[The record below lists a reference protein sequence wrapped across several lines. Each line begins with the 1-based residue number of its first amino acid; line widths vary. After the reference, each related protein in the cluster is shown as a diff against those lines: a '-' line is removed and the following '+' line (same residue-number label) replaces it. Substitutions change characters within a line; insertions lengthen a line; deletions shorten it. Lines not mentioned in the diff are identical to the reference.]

1 MEKKD
6 IASMNFEELSKA
18 LKEMGLPAFRA
29 KQIYDWLHKKCVSS
43 FSEMTNIS
51 KELISRLD
59 ESFEIF
65 GCTIEK
71 KLVSSYDNTVKY
83 LFSLSDGEYLEC
95 VVMDYKYGHTICVST
110 QVGCKMGCAFCASGI
125 GGFKRQLRP
134 SEILGQIYA
143 AQRDLGLRIS
153 RIVLMGMGEPLDNF
167 DNVMRFLELV
177 SDEKG
182 LNIGMR
188 HISLSTSG
196 IVPRIY
202 DLLDRKMQLT
212 LSVSLHAPT
221 DEVRS
226 EIMPVNNKWNVSQLL
241 EACRK
246 YADETSRRISFEYA
260 MMNGVNDSVEC
271 AEELGR
277 RLKGILCHINLIPA
291 NEVPEKAHK
300 RSNDEQIQRFK
311 AVLEKMGHTVTI
323 RRTLGSDI
331 NASCG
336 QLRREKIKEASE
348 KRGDCRENIC

>member
-6 IASMNFEELSKA
+6 IVSLNYDELLAELSS
-18 LKEMGLPAFRA
+18 LGLPKFRTN
-29 KQIYDWLHKKCVSS
+29 QIYDWLHKKCVTS
-43 FSEMTNIS
+43 FGEMTNIS
-51 KELISRLD
+51 KDLIAKLNDNFVILS
-59 ESFEIF
+59 
-65 GCTIEK
+65 CTIEK
-71 KLVSSYDNTVKY
+71 KLISRYDNTVKY
-83 LFSLSDGEYLEC
+83 LYSLPDGEYLEC

-125 GGFKRQLRP
+125 GGFKRQLTP
-134 SEILGQIYA
+134 SEILSQIYT
-143 AQRDLGLRIS
+143 AQKDLGIRIS

-202 DLLDRKMQLT
+202 DLLDRKLQLT
-212 LSVSLHAPT
+212 LSVSLHAPN
-221 DEVRS
+221 DAIRS
-226 EIMPVNNKWNVSQLL
+226 SIMPVNKSWGVDELL
-241 EACRK
+241 KACRT

-260 MMNGVNDSVEC
+260 MMKGVNDTPEC
-271 AEELGR
+271 ARELSQ
-277 RLKGILCHINLIPA
+277 RLKGILCHVNLIPA
-291 NEVPEKAHK
+291 NEVPEKGHS
-300 RSNDEQIQRFK
+300 RSDDNSINEFK
-311 AVLEKMGHTVTI
+311 NILEKSGLAVTV

-336 QLRREKIKEASE
+336 QLRREHMNSQ
-348 KRGDCRENIC
+348 N